1 MREGSIDTTG
11 SLDRTLAAITRGALY
26 VTVAAMPFSIA
37 VTQTALA
44 VAVLA
49 WLSRMAVQRRL
60 LLQRT
65 SLELAF
71 VLYVAAELVAL
82 VFSVNVPNAVVYL
95 KRLLLIATVYV
106 VGSNVES
113 ERTLQRLMATFLLAM
128 SLYSLWGVGSFVVNP
143 SVRVRHIQNSMTAG
157 GLTMMATV
165 VAAAV
170 ACEQK
175 ETRVRL
181 LALAAAIA
189 NGVCLFLTNTRGSWL
204 GLAVAL
210 VVMASL
216 VDWRLVVVVPVLAI
230 LAYLAVPGEYK
241 ARVSHFFDPHYRTNA
256 YRITWWKTGWRIFK
270 DHPVTGVGDI
280 DTGAIY
286 RKYMGPEETQ
296 AVGHFHN
303 NFVHIAVTLGALGLA
318 AFTFLMVRIL
328 LLLVA
333 ARRAARSP
341 ALREVTLAG
350 LCGFV
355 AFLVN
360 GLFEWN
366 YGDAEV
372 ATLLWWLVGMVV
384 AAVVLTRRS
393 LAVGAM
399 VVEVP
404 G

>member
-270 DHPVTGVGDI
+270 DHPITGVGDI

-286 RKYMGPEETQ
+286 RQYMGPEETQ

>member
-1 MREGSIDTTG
+1 
-11 SLDRTLAAITRGALY
+11 
-26 VTVAAMPFSIA
+26 
-37 VTQTALA
+37 
-44 VAVLA
+44 
-49 WLSRMAVQRRL
+49 
-60 LLQRT
+60 
-65 SLELAF
+65 
-71 VLYVAAELVAL
+71 VAAELVAL

-270 DHPVTGVGDI
+270 DHPITGVGDI

>member
-286 RKYMGPEETQ
+286 RQYMGPEETQ

>member
-44 VAVLA
+44 VSVLA

-286 RKYMGPEETQ
+286 RQYMGPEETQ

-328 LLLVA
+328 LLLAA

>member
-270 DHPVTGVGDI
+270 DHPITGVGDI